1 MQEHEKTKVGRK
13 KKKTKEKAQINRN
26 KTRKEEKGHW
36 ASMNLQAQQ
45 PKKNNE
51 RNPKNRLNSKQNK
64 AQMKT
69 RKDRKLHK
77 LFVKLFKLGPSKSLG
92 PFILMDY
99 AMPLKDNKA
108 TQLLHEGWVPP

>member
-36 ASMNLQAQQ
+36 TSMNLQAQQ
-45 PKKNNE
+45 PKKNIE

-69 RKDRKLHK
+69 CKDRKLHE
-77 LFVKLFKLGPSKSLG
+77 LFMKLFKLGASKSLG

-99 AMPLKDNKA
+99 AMPLQDNKA